1 MTVKFGKRP
10 RPAGI
15 DPSKMGPASSPLI
28 ANMVEL
34 ATVGFLD
41 DSDMPEATPAFIRL
55 EQGDRIAELTTRT
68 GDKITARVA
77 GGLQLRA
84 GQQVVVL
91 FPDGDPTLAIVVA
104 ALDDAL
110 NPTASSC
117 AGVSTGGSGATTRGV
132 RLPAPTFAYQR
143 LDEGRCYA
151 VQTQGTGDILLHS
164 GASVHLRASAT
175 GALHLDGTTHIGV
188 APLSPP
194 SGSKVAPGSEE
205 IQGAPAAPYLPE
217 PYAAAGAQGK
227 APVPYLG
234 LADGLVRARDLHQS
248 NLLTD
253 PTFWAWII
261 GVDAYVRGFVPA
273 LPTAPINLYSEIS
286 GAAGPGSRH
295 TATGDIE
302 PV

>member
-10 RPAGI
+10 RPAGL

-28 ANMVEL
+28 ANTVEL

-41 DSDMPEATPAFIRL
+41 DEDMPEQTPAFIRL
-55 EQGDRIAELTTRT
+55 EQGERIAELTTRT

-77 GGLQLRA
+77 CGLQLRA
-84 GQQVVVL
+84 GQQVVVV
-91 FPDGDPTLAIVVA
+91 FPDGDPTLGVILVG
-104 ALDDAL
+104 LDDLL

-117 AGVSTGGSGATTRGV
+117 AGVSTGASVATQKGTRP
-132 RLPAPTFAYQR
+132 PAPTFAYQR

-164 GASVHLRASAT
+164 GASVHLRASTT
-175 GALHLDGTTHIGV
+175 GALHLDGTTHLGV

-194 SGSKVAPGSEE
+194 SGSRVAPGSEE
-205 IQGAPAAPYLPE
+205 IPGAPATPYLPE
-217 PYAAAGAQGK
+217 PYAPAGAQGQ

-234 LADGLVRARDLHQS
+234 LADGIVRARDLFQS
-248 NLLTD
+248 NVTVD
-253 PTFWAWII
+253 PTAWAWYI
-261 GVDAYVRGFVPA
+261 GVDAFVRAAVPA
-273 LPTAPINLYSEIS
+273 LPPLPVNLYSEIS
-286 GAAGPGSRH
+286 GAAGPGSKH